1 MSLISELSDK
11 MILPELAATSKKE
24 VLMELAQALQAE
36 CPDILT
42 ENLYTILK
50 ERESLGSTGIG
61 DGIAIPHGKIKGL
74 PRVTICFGRSI
85 KGVPFDTMDGKPAHL
100 FFLLLAPESAAAP
113 YLSSLAE
120 LSRFLKN
127 PQTREKLMHAQSK
140 EELAAIFS
148 KAD

>member
-11 MILPELAATSKKE
+11 MILPDLAATSKKE
-24 VLMELAQALQAE
+24 VLMELAQVLQAE
-36 CPDILT
+36 CPDLRT
-42 ENLYTILK
+42 ENLYTVLK
-50 ERESLGSTGIG
+50 ERENLGSTGIG

-74 PRVTICFGRSI
+74 PRITICFGRSI
-85 KGVPFDTMDGKPAHL
+85 RGVPFDAMDGKPAHL

-127 PQTREKLMHAQSK
+127 SQIREKLMHAQSK
-140 EELAAIFS
+140 QELSEIF
-148 KAD
+148 ATAE